1 MTKRSRLSAA
11 LLSVL
16 LIFVSHA
23 RLQNAWALP
32 LLSSLYIPLTV
43 FGLAVLCVWRGNQE
57 SLGRAV
63 AGRS

>member
-1 MTKRSRLSAA
+1 
-11 LLSVL
+11 
-16 LIFVSHA
+16 
-23 RLQNAWALP
+23 

-57 SLGRAV
+57 SLGHAV